1 MSDAMIEIHGL
12 RKRFGK
18 QQVLDGVDLTVPAGS
33 IFGFL
38 GLNGAGKTTTI
49 SILLGLMNANEGSCC
64 VAGVDPEKDPVEVRR
79 RIGYMAENQT
89 MYGWMRVREIIDWC
103 GGFYPTW
110 ETDFAMDL
118 CRQMGLAGDAK
129 VGTLSKGQSSK
140 LSLILALAHRPK
152 LVILD
157 DPVLGLDPLARRD
170 FLRDVIGQ
178 LQARDVTVFFSSH
191 LLYEIEPICDY
202 VAILHQG
209 KIVACDTVDTLRERV
224 RCVELHRPDAATL
237 RNVPTL
243 LDVRVEGNRTLATVA
258 DYGAARESLT
268 SLGANGSADS
278 GLNLDEIFEAYVAGR
293 KEVAA

>member
-1 MSDAMIEIHGL
+1 MPDAMIEIHGL
-12 RKRFGK
+12 RKRFGTK
-18 QQVLDGVDLTVPAGS
+18 TVLDGVDLNVPPGS

-49 SILLGLMNANEGSCC
+49 SILLGLLKADGGSCS
-64 VAGVDPEKDPVEVRR
+64 VAGVDPAKDSVEVRR

-89 MYGWMRVREIIDWC
+89 MYGWMTVQEIIDWC

-110 ETDFAMDL
+110 DRDIAKEL
-118 CRQMGLAGDAK
+118 CQQMSLTADAK

-140 LSLILALAHRPK
+140 LSLLLALAHRPK

-170 FLRDVIGQ
+170 FLRDVISQ

-191 LLYEIEPICDY
+191 LLYEIEPICDR

-209 KIVACDTVDTLRERV
+209 KIVACDAVDALRERV
-224 RCVELHRPDAATL
+224 RRVELSPKDPASL

-243 LDVRVEGNRTLATVA
+243 LDVRIEGERAWATVS
-258 DYGAARESLT
+258 DYAMAREPLERLSR
-268 SLGANGSADS
+268 NGTVVS

-293 KEVAA
+293 KEVAE

>member
-1 MSDAMIEIHGL
+1 MSDPMIEIHGL

-18 QQVLDGVDLTVPAGS
+18 QQVLDGVDLSVPQGS

-49 SILLGLMNANEGSCC
+49 SILLGLMKADEGSCS
-64 VAGVDPEKDPVEVRR
+64 VAGVDPVKDAVEVRR

-89 MYGWMRVREIIDWC
+89 MYGWMRVQEIIDWC

-110 ETDFAMDL
+110 DRAFALEL
-118 CRQMGLAGDAK
+118 CKQMSLAADAK

-140 LSLILALAHRPK
+140 LSLLLALAHRPK

-157 DPVLGLDPLARRD
+157 DPALGLDPLARRD

-209 KIVACDTVDTLRERV
+209 KIVACDTVDVLRERV
-224 RCVELHRPDAATL
+224 RRVELQSKDIGGL
-237 RNVPTL
+237 RDVPTL
-243 LDVRVEGNRTLATVA
+243 LDVRVEGDRAFATVA
-258 DYGAARESLT
+258 DFGAARESLERL
-268 SLGANGSADS
+268 SRNGSPDT

-293 KEVAA
+293 KEFAA